1 MPLDPT
7 VARKLREIDEE
18 PVEIMNNL
26 EAYEEKKMDGRREL
40 KERKVGWK
48 KDLRVDFLFLE
59 DEDRHLL
66 PCGILR
72 RRVDLN
78 IDGAGSVVAFN
89 MWDTVITVAGSWN
102 DNNRAGLSI

>member
-1 MPLDPT
+1 MSLKWQRRD
-7 VARKLREIDEE
+7 
-18 PVEIMNNL
+18 
-26 EAYEEKKMDGRREL
+26 YEEKKMDGRREL